1 MVTDPIASMLVSIKN
16 AQAAGRSL
24 VVMPHSKLKESV
36 ARTLCKNGYLD
47 SVTAKKNKSFDEL
60 HLTLGESK
68 IINLRRVSK
77 PGRRLYATAKS
88 IPRPMGGAG
97 MMILST
103 SQGIITDR
111 EARRKGVGG
120 EMICEVY

>member
-16 AQAAGRSL
+16 AQAAGREL
-24 VVMPHSKLKESV
+24 VVVPYSKLKESV
-36 ARTLCKNGYLD
+36 ARSLCKTGYLKGLA
-47 SVTAKKNKSFDEL
+47 VKKNKNFNEL
-60 HLTLGESK
+60 QLSLGESN

-77 PGRRLYATAKS
+77 PGRRLYTTAKK

-97 MMILST
+97 IMILST
-103 SQGIITDR
+103 SRGIMTDR